1 MNAYDKFVQQNYDQ
15 VRKFPSHERFK
26 ELAKMWHSTSTKPK
40 KSAAKKSIESK

>member
-1 MNAYDKFVQQNYDQ
+1 MNAYAKFVQQNYDQ

-26 ELAKMWHSTSTKPK
+26 ELAKMWQSTKPK